1 VVLSFEL
8 LRGNVQNFTLTRGC
22 GIDFVKVMCC
32 LGRKDVSTLI
42 FRLLDAAEARAVGGW
57 VFGVVMVGGWYVHA
71 RSLRRSCA
79 TELNRVSN
87 ERNSVQSKT
96 LGKLVKSSER

>member
-22 GIDFVKVMCC
+22 RIMLLKMPA
-32 LGRKDVSTLI
+32 KDVSTMV

-79 TELNRVSN
+79 IELNRVSN